1 MQLAIYGAGSTGCY
15 LGGLL
20 QLCGHDVSLICRQ
33 RIRDSIIEAGGISL
47 TDYTG
52 QNEKVM
58 PAELIT
64 QLAGETFDA
73 VFVTLKC
80 HQLEAAV
87 ADLKRLAEDGAQL
100 FFMQNGLDSL
110 DTVQHQLPN
119 NAVWQGITPFNIL
132 SMDNARFHRGTEGA
146 FVLHRTSITE
156 QLAEQLGAIG
166 FPCELHRDM
175 KPLIYGKLLLNLN
188 NALNAVADQPIKT
201 QLENRKLRRLY
212 AAAQREWLQ
221 VATAE
226 GVELGQFTAVKP
238 AWMPTILSLPNWLF
252 LRLAKAMLDIDPH
265 ARSSMWEDISM
276 GRKTEIEFLN
286 EAVVKRGEKLGLDTP
301 VNRKISAL
309 IHNLERGDSVTLEQV
324 Y

>member
-58 PAELIT
+58 PTGLIT
-64 QLAGETFDA
+64 QLADETFDA

-110 DTVQHQLPN
+110 DAIQHQLPN
-119 NAVWQGITPFNIL
+119 NALWQGITPFNIL

-156 QLAEQLGAIG
+156 QLAEQLVLLG
-166 FPCELHRDM
+166 FPVSCTG
-175 KPLIYGKLLLNLN
+175 I
-188 NALNAVADQPIKT
+188 
-201 QLENRKLRRLY
+201 
-212 AAAQREWLQ
+212 
-221 VATAE
+221 
-226 GVELGQFTAVKP
+226 
-238 AWMPTILSLPNWLF
+238 
-252 LRLAKAMLDIDPH
+252 
-265 ARSSMWEDISM
+265 
-276 GRKTEIEFLN
+276 
-286 EAVVKRGEKLGLDTP
+286 
-301 VNRKISAL
+301 
-309 IHNLERGDSVTLEQV
+309 
-324 Y
+324 

>member
-33 RIRDSIIEAGGISL
+33 RIRDSIIEAGGICL

-58 PAELIT
+58 PTGLIT
-64 QLAGETFDA
+64 QLADETFDA

-166 FPCELHRDM
+166 FRCELHRDM

-286 EAVVKRGEKLGLDTP
+286 EAVVRRGEKLGLDTP

>member
-58 PAELIT
+58 PTGLIT
-64 QLAGETFDA
+64 QLADETFDA

-110 DTVQHQLPN
+110 DTVQYQLPN
-119 NAVWQGITPFNIL
+119 NALWQGITPFNIL

-238 AWMPTILSLPNWLF
+238 AWMPIILSLPNWLF

-286 EAVVKRGEKLGLDTP
+286 EAVVKRAEKLGLDTP

-309 IHNLERGDSVTLEQV
+309 IHSLERGDSVTLEQL

>member
-58 PAELIT
+58 PTGLIT
-64 QLAGETFDA
+64 QLADETFDA

-110 DTVQHQLPN
+110 DTVQYQLPN

-238 AWMPTILSLPNWLF
+238 AWMPIILSLPNWLF

-286 EAVVKRGEKLGLDTP
+286 EAVVKRAEKLGLDTP

-309 IHNLERGDSVTLEQV
+309 IHSLERGDSVTLEQL

>member
-33 RIRDSIIEAGGISL
+33 RIRDSIVEAGGITL

-58 PAELIT
+58 PTGLIT

-87 ADLKRLAEDGAQL
+87 ADLKQLAEDGAEL

-110 DTVQHQLPN
+110 DAVQHQLPDG
-119 NAVWQGITPFNIL
+119 AVWQGITPFNIL
-132 SMDNARFHRGTEGA
+132 SLDNARFHRGTQGS
-146 FVLHRTSITE
+146 FLFHQTPITE
-156 QLAEQLGAIG
+156 QLAQNLSDIG
-166 FPCELHRDM
+166 FTCELQVDM
-175 KPLIYGKLLLNLN
+175 KPVIYGKLLLNLN
-188 NALNAVADQPIKT
+188 NALNAIADQPIKT
-201 QLENRKLRRLY
+201 QLENHGLRKVY
-212 AAAQREWLQ
+212 AAAQREWLE
-221 VATAE
+221 VAKAE
-226 GVELGQFTAVKP
+226 GVDLAQFTAVKP
-238 AWMPTILSLPNWLF
+238 SWMPVVLSFPNWIF
-252 LRLAKAMLDIDPH
+252 MRLAKAMLDIDPL
-265 ARSSMWEDISM
+265 ARSSMWEDIQS

-286 EAVVKRGEKLGLDTP
+286 EAVVKRGEILGVDVA
-301 VNRKISAL
+301 VNRKITSL
-309 IHNLERGDSVTLEQV
+309 IYSLERGETVSIDQAF
-324 Y
+324 